1 VAGTV
6 ACLLSRLPSRPRP
19 RMSSMLR
26 IVVTGTTGKIARSLV
41 AGAAAAGVEVQAVGR
56 PALDLTDLDSLAPAI
71 RAARP
76 DVLVSAA
83 AYTNVEGAESE
94 SDLASITNVRG
105 AEALANCARSLGV
118 PIIHLSSSYV
128 YDGVQSA
135 PYRECDPTEP
145 LGTYGRSKLMSER
158 AVAAAHPEHVN
169 LRLSW
174 IYSQFGWNFVT
185 AMLRQAERSSNVR
198 VVGDQIGNPT
208 SAADVAGGIIAVGRN
223 LVLGKP
229 QRESYGTFHLS
240 APDIITPAAFAAAI
254 FAKSGKRGGPTAN
267 VIPITRAEYTSKL
280 RRPANAALDSTKIAE
295 IHGILLPALDA
306 PLHACIEQ
314 ILEMRA

>member
-1 VAGTV
+1 MSASDRRWVHPLG
-6 ACLLSRLPSRPRP
+6 RQPSRPSQ
-19 RMSSMLR
+19 RMSPTLR
-26 IVVTGTTGKIARSLV
+26 FVVTGTTGKIARSLV
-41 AGAAAAGVEVQAVGR
+41 ANAAGAGVEVLAVGR
-56 PALDLTDLDSLAPAI
+56 PSLDLPDLDSLAPAI
-71 RAARP
+71 RASRP

-94 SDLASITNVRG
+94 SDLASTINVRG
-105 AEALANCARSLGV
+105 AEALANCARSLGI

-128 YDGVQSA
+128 YDGMQSA

-145 LGTYGRSKLMSER
+145 LCTYGRSKLMGER
-158 AVAAAHPEHVN
+158 AVAGAHPEHMN

-174 IYSQFGWNFVT
+174 IYSQFGWNLVT

-198 VVGDQIGNPT
+198 VVAEQIGNPT
-208 SAADVAGGIIAVGRN
+208 SAAYVAGGIIAVGRN

-254 FAKSGKRGGPTAN
+254 FAKSAKCGGPAAN
-267 VIPITRAEYTSKL
+267 VIPIKPTRYTPHAP
-280 RRPANAALDSTKIAE
+280 RPAHVQLASTQMPEA
-295 IHGILLPALDA
+295 
-306 PLHACIEQ
+306 HADF
-314 ILEMRA
+314 